1 MECSSRHNNN
11 TAGKF
16 YGASERAVHEAADH
30 LDALHQRQRATKNEE
45 DDDEPC
51 DVGVVP
57 VVVLV
62 AQEGEKVLEAREAA
76 VQDGHP
82 VVDVEVDAH
91 SFVHLHQTVVRL
103 ALHPLR
109 HAHDGVHQVER
120 LRLHKDISRQ
130 TVQVLVADGAAARS
144 RELFRDEARHARDLL
159 NLLLVQQQLCGL
171 RERAAQRQ
179 FGLHTRRATADGYYV
194 ILYRGLLMVGEVYEN
209 WSHVASRAFTELIS
223 TGATSDRSTSI
234 SSATVVHQN
243 TTTPKSKKNMSPG
256 RRALPLSRPPLT
268 APSSELTCSTS
279 GASAGNLRNPCAP
292 TRGSPRSTAA
302 SFTRS
307 SRSAMQNIRISRC
320 ALLSSASD
328 CVSDPWRLDS
338 QDQVEQKE

>member
-1 MECSSRHNNN
+1 MVIMSFCIEGCSWLV
-11 TAGKF
+11 KF
-16 YGASERAVHEAADH
+16 S
-30 LDALHQRQRATKNEE
+30 
-45 DDDEPC
+45 
-51 DVGVVP
+51 
-57 VVVLV
+57 
-62 AQEGEKVLEAREAA
+62 
-76 VQDGHP
+76 
-82 VVDVEVDAH
+82 
-91 SFVHLHQTVVRL
+91 
-103 ALHPLR
+103 
-109 HAHDGVHQVER
+109 
-120 LRLHKDISRQ
+120 
-130 TVQVLVADGAAARS
+130 
-144 RELFRDEARHARDLL
+144 
-159 NLLLVQQQLCGL
+159 
-171 RERAAQRQ
+171 
-179 FGLHTRRATADGYYV
+179 
-194 ILYRGLLMVGEVYEN
+194 EN

-328 CVSDPWRLDS
+328 CVSDPSSIESETRRARDPCCPPPDFFRACCGSITTRCFFGKSAPAVLHTGTAAGDNARRIIARERAAVLGTAAPLALLGFSETPSTGRAVAPAPACCHGADIAGIVLVLCTCQTLRRRRHCRGGMSGSSAVSWSSGCSPSYKLTNRFKLPPSWVDS
-338 QDQVEQKE
+338 YGSFQPRR